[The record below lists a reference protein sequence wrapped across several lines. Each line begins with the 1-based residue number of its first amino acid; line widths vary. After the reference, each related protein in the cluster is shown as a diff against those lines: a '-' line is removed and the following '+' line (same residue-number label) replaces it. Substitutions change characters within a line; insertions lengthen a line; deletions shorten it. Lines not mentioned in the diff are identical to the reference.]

1 MAETENKLGELGLS
15 ISLLGSLGLFVAAY
29 GHLEHTVHQVA
40 YRYLEVG
47 QEAGCAVLAGMR
59 LRNLSTKMR
68 QWVCEFSVAAAPPLW
83 LRPIRSGRA
92 ATAW

>member
-1 MAETENKLGELGLS
+1 M
-15 ISLLGSLGLFVAAY
+15 
-29 GHLEHTVHQVA
+29 HQVRQRNCSSRA
-40 YRYLEVG
+40 IPGGTGGVTAVELVVG
-47 QEAGCAVLAGMR
+47 LVIAAILAAIALPLFWVIPIIAVSGR
-59 LRNLSTKMR
+59 RNLSTKMR